1 MEKRILRLVAITIG
15 SFYSQLFYASA
26 QTQLAA
32 WTFDST
38 PAAPNTPTSLNANL
52 GAQSGSAILYANG
65 TNGSSTWT
73 TATTGNEL
81 TMFAG
86 TTTNDPRAIT
96 FAGSALTLENSSAN
110 GKTIVI
116 KFSMTNFKDP
126 ILSFATRGTST
137 GFNTHQWA
145 WSTDGTVFTNVG
157 TNTAITGS
165 TFTTQSV
172 DLSSINLVDKAAT
185 VYFKLTV
192 TGATT
197 ASGNNRLD
205 NLVINA
211 SAALPPN
218 FTPSY
223 PKAQT
228 VTSTG
233 FQAVV
238 NLDKPGTAYVVVL
251 PDGATP
257 PTSAH
262 VKAGQDGSG
271 NSLAAYLK
279 TSITVS
285 TPGTDFTGQID
296 GLTPLTDY
304 DVYFVAGNSDGIQTV
319 PVKVDITTLNAADT
333 TPPNFSPS
341 YPVVNGIGPASFT
354 VRTNLSEAGKTYFV
368 VLNAGDRTPDAAQ
381 VKQGK
386 DASGTLLLDNL
397 VGIIPV
403 VSPNTEF
410 NWTVNG
416 LMPATAYDVYLVSED
431 NIPNLQ
437 PIPIKITVTT
447 AIVFTENFN
456 DCNGNVSSFTQV
468 SVTGVQFW
476 DCNGFGNNTTNGVQI
491 NAGTSSGSTA
501 NEDWLISPLLTLT
514 TNATVS
520 FDNKKDYPGA
530 DIRFKIS
537 TDYDGRSTPGSASW
551 VDLVF
556 EKSTNTGATGTW
568 VTSGPIDLSLYNNQ
582 NVYVAFVYTSG
593 TAANSGA
600 RWTVDNFSVVYATA
614 HYIGTSTAT
623 LGGFGYVQSPNT
635 SVAKSFSVQ
644 AVGLSADLLITAPTN
659 FEVSKDGTAFGS
671 SISFT
676 PAESTTPSTI
686 YVHFNPA
693 AGVGAVS
700 GNITLVS
707 GVFSRNVAVSGTEG
721 IDPRNNSFDVATY
734 NLEFFGT
741 DTKDAGGNE
750 FGPRDDAL
758 QINNVKTV
766 MQTMAADVIAV
777 QEISDDNAFNQ
788 LVAGLSG
795 YEKIVSNRWSYS
807 FDPPDPNFPSQ
818 KIGFIYNTATVQLV
832 SARVMFV
839 KTYNDIKAGTVTLP
853 SYPGGTSSSFWS
865 SGRLPF
871 MATFDVTING
881 ISKRIRMIDIH
892 AKSGSAQADYD
903 RRKYDV
909 HVLHDSLIAQY
920 ATDNIILLGDFND
933 DVDASLLNGE
943 ASSYKVIVDD
953 ATNFKVLTYA
963 LSQTGASSF
972 PKSSSFIDHIVISTE
987 LNNSYID
994 RSTAVEDARTY
1005 VTNYINTTSD
1015 HLPVI
1020 ARFQLVRMDQT
1031 IIFGALPDKTVGDA
1045 PFSLSATTNSLLTI
1059 SYSSTS
1065 DKITLR
1071 GNQVTIVKAGRV
1083 SITASQTGNAN
1094 FNSATPVDQS
1104 FCIRPPKPIITIAN
1118 ANTEAPT
1125 LTSSVFL
1132 DNQWYLNDTAI
1143 AGATGTNLTVTSVGI
1158 YKVQA
1163 KTDDCASEFSADT
1176 PIIITG
1182 DLHSIQDNVTV
1193 YPNPVE
1199 NYLELL
1205 GLKGEVT
1212 SSQVFDMTG
1221 RMSSMILEKRDES
1234 HRANVE
1240 HLSQGIYLS
1249 RIQQDA
1255 TIFQVKFIKK

>member
-319 PVKVDITTLNAADT
+319 PVRVDITTLNAADT
-333 TPPNFSPS
+333 SPPNFLPS
-341 YPVVNGIGPASFT
+341 YPLVNGIGPASFT
-354 VRTNLSEAGKTYFV
+354 VRTNLNEPGKTYFV
-368 VLNAGDRTPDAAQ
+368 VLDAGTPAPGAVQ
-381 VKQGK
+381 VKGGK
-386 DASGTLLLDNL
+386 NASEILLPGNLIGTIDVALT
-397 VGIIPV
+397 
-403 VSPNTEF
+403 NTEF
-410 NWTVNG
+410 NMTING
-416 LMPATAYDVYLVSED
+416 LMPATTYDVYLVAED

-437 PIPIKITVTT
+437 PNPIKVTVTT
-447 AIVFTENFN
+447 AIVFTENFDN
-456 DCNGNVSSFTQV
+456 CSGHVSSFAQI
-468 SVTGVQFW
+468 SVIGLQFW
-476 DCNGFGNNTTNGVQI
+476 DCTAFGKNTTNGVQI
-491 NAGTSSGSTA
+491 NAGTSSGSTL
-501 NEDWLISPLLTLT
+501 NEDWLISPMLTLT

-520 FDNKKDYPGA
+520 FDNKKDFQGA
-530 DIRFKIS
+530 DIGLKIS
-537 TDYDGRSTPGSASW
+537 TDYDGSSTPASASW
-551 VDLVF
+551 INLSF
-556 EKSTNTGATGTW
+556 TKSTNSGSTGTW
-568 VTSGPIDLSLYNNQ
+568 VSSGSIDLSSFKNQ

-593 TAANSGA
+593 STANSGA
-600 RWTVDNFSVVYATA
+600 RWGVDNFSVVYATA
-614 HYIGTSTAT
+614 HYIITSTA
-623 LGGFGYVQSPNT
+623 GMGSFGYVQSPGS
-635 SVAKSFSVQ
+635 SVAKSFSVK
-644 AVGLSADLLITAPTN
+644 AAGLSADLTISAPAN
-659 FEVSKDGTAFGS
+659 FEVSKDGNTFAGS
-671 SISFT
+671 VGFT
-676 PAESTTPSTI
+676 SAESITSQS
-686 YVHFNPA
+686 VFVRFKPA
-693 AGVGAVS
+693 AGVGVVNS
-700 GNITLVS
+700 SISLVS
-707 GVFSRNVAVSGTEG
+707 GGISRNVAVSGTEG
-721 IDPRNNSFDVATY
+721 ADPRNNSFDVVTY

-741 DTKDAGGNE
+741 DIKDIGGNE

-758 QINNVKTV
+758 QINNVRTV
-766 MQTMAADVIAV
+766 METMAADVIAV
-777 QEISDDNAFNQ
+777 EEVSDENALDQ
-788 LVAGLSG
+788 LVAGLPG
-795 YEKIVSNRWSYS
+795 YDKIVSNRWSHS
-807 FDPPDPNFPSQ
+807 FDPPDPNFPPQ
-818 KIGFIYNTATVQLV
+818 KVGFIYKTSTVQLV
-832 SARVMFV
+832 GSRVMFV
-839 KTYNDIKAGTVTLP
+839 QLYDDIKAGTVTLP
-853 SYPGGTSSSFWS
+853 SYPGGSSSFWS

-871 MATFDVTING
+871 MVTLDVTING
-881 ISKRIRMIDIH
+881 IKKRIRMINIH
-892 AKSGSAQADYD
+892 AKSGSAQSDYD

-909 HVLHDSLIAQY
+909 QVLYDSLTAQY
-920 ATDNIILLGDFND
+920 VTDNIILLGDFND

-943 ASSYKVIVDD
+943 ASSYKAIVDD
-953 ATNFKVLTYA
+953 AANFNVLTYA

-994 RSTAVEDARTY
+994 HSTAVEDARTY

-1020 ARFQLVRMDQT
+1020 ARFQLVRMDQA

-1045 PFSLSATTNSLLTI
+1045 PFSLSATTSSLLTV
-1059 SYSSTS
+1059 SYSSPS
-1065 DKITLR
+1065 DKIILR
-1071 GNQVTIVKAGRV
+1071 DNQVTIVKAGRV
-1083 SITASQTGNAN
+1083 SITASQTGNTN

-1104 FCIRPPKPIITIAN
+1104 FCIRPPKPTVTIAN
-1118 ANTEAPT
+1118 ANTEAPM

-1132 DNQWYLNDTAI
+1132 GNQWYLNDTALS
-1143 AGATGTNLTVTSVGI
+1143 AATGTTLTVTSAGV

-1176 PIIITG
+1176 PISITG
-1182 DLHSIQDNVTV
+1182 DLHSIQDKVTV

-1212 SSQVFDMTG
+1212 GSQVFDMTG
-1221 RMSSMILEKRDES
+1221 RMSSMILEKRDEI

-1240 HLSQGIYLS
+1240 HLSQGIYLL

-1255 TIFQVKFIKK
+1255 TIYQVKFIKK

>member
-1 MEKRILRLVAITIG
+1 MESKILRVVAIIG
-15 SFYSQLFYASA
+15 SFYCQLFYASA

-38 PAAPNTPTSLNANL
+38 PAAPNTPTSFTANL

-65 TNGSSTWT
+65 TNGSSIWT

-86 TTTNDPRAIT
+86 TTTNDPRTIT
-96 FAGSALTLENSSAN
+96 LAGSALTLENSSAN
-110 GKTIVI
+110 GKAIAI

-165 TFTTQSV
+165 TFTTQSI
-172 DLSSINLVDKAAT
+172 DLSSINFVDKAAT

-205 NLVINA
+205 NIVINA
-211 SAALPPN
+211 SVATPPSFTAA
-218 FTPSY
+218 Y
-223 PKAQT
+223 PKTQT
-228 VTSTG
+228 ISSTG
-233 FQAVV
+233 FQSVV

-251 PDGATP
+251 PDGSSP

-279 TSITVS
+279 STISVS
-285 TPGTDFTGQID
+285 TPGTDFTAQID

-304 DVYFVAGNSDGIQTV
+304 DVYFVAGNSDGIQAL
-319 PVKVDITTLNAADT
+319 PVKVDIATLNAADT

-341 YPVVNGIGPASFT
+341 YPFVNGIGPASFT
-354 VRTNLSEAGKTYFV
+354 VRTNLNETGKTYFV

-386 DASGTLLLDNL
+386 DASGTPLLANL
-397 VGIIPV
+397 IGTVLV
-403 VSPNTEF
+403 ASPNTEF
-410 NWTVNG
+410 NRTVNG
-416 LMPATAYDVYLVSED
+416 LIPATPYDVYLVSED

-437 PIPIKITVTT
+437 TIPIKITVTT

-468 SVTGVQFW
+468 SVTGLQFW
-476 DCNGFGNNTTNGVQI
+476 DCNSFGNNTTNGVQI

-520 FDNKKDYPGA
+520 FDNKKDFQGA

-537 TDYDGRSTPGSASW
+537 TDYDGWSTPGSASW
-551 VDLVF
+551 AELVF
-556 EKSTNTGATGTW
+556 TKSTNTGATGTW
-568 VTSGPIDLSLYNNQ
+568 VTSGPIDLSSYNNQ

-593 TAANSGA
+593 TTANSGA

-635 SVAKSFSVQ
+635 SVVKSFSVQ
-644 AVGLSADLLITAPTN
+644 AVGLSADLTITAPTN
-659 FEVSKDGTAFGS
+659 FEVSKNGTAFGS
-671 SISFT
+671 SVSLT
-676 PAESTTPSTI
+676 PSESTTPLTI
-686 YVHFNPA
+686 YVHFTPP
-693 AGVGAVS
+693 AGVGAVNGS
-700 GNITLVS
+700 VTLVS
-707 GVFSRNVAVSGTEG
+707 GIFSRKVAVSGTEG
-721 IDPRNNSFDVATY
+721 TDPRNNSFDVTTF

-777 QEISDDNAFNQ
+777 QEVSDDNAFNQ

-853 SYPGGTSSSFWS
+853 SYPGGMSSSFWS

-909 HVLHDSLIAQY
+909 QVLYDSLTSQY

-972 PKSSSFIDHIVISTE
+972 PKSSSFIDHIVISTA
-987 LNNSYID
+987 LNNSYIEH
-994 RSTAVEDARTY
+994 STAVEDARTY
-1005 VTNYINTTSD
+1005 ISNYLNTTSD

-1020 ARFQLVRMDQT
+1020 ARFQLVKMDQA
-1031 IIFGALPDKTVGDA
+1031 IIFGALPNKTVGDA
-1045 PFSLSATTNSLLTI
+1045 PFSLSATTSSLLTV

-1071 GNQVTIVKAGRV
+1071 GNQVTIVKAGRAI
-1083 SITASQTGNAN
+1083 ITASQTGNTN
-1094 FNSATPVDQS
+1094 FNSATQVDQS
-1104 FCIRPPKPIITIAN
+1104 FCIRPSKPTVTVSN
-1118 ANTEAPT
+1118 ANTATPT
-1125 LTSSVFL
+1125 LTSSATGG
-1132 DNQWYLNDTAI
+1132 NQWYLNGTAI
-1143 AGATGTNLTVTSVGI
+1143 SAATGTTLIVTSNGA

-1163 KTDDCASEFSADT
+1163 KTDDCTSEFSADT
-1176 PIIITG
+1176 PISITG
-1182 DLHSIQDNVTV
+1182 DLPSIQDKVTV

-1212 SSQVFDMTG
+1212 GSQVFDMTG
-1221 RMSSMILEKRDES
+1221 RMSSLVLEKRDEI

-1240 HLSQGIYLS
+1240 HLSQGIYLL
-1249 RIQQDA
+1249 RVQQDA
-1255 TIFQVKFIKK
+1255 TVHQIKFITK

>member
-1 MEKRILRLVAITIG
+1 MESKILRVVAITIG
-15 SFYSQLFYASA
+15 SFYGQLFYASA

-38 PAAPNTPTSLNANL
+38 PAAPNTPTSFNANL

-65 TNGSSTWT
+65 SNGSSTWT
-73 TATTGNEL
+73 TTTTGNEL
-81 TMFAG
+81 TTFAG
-86 TTTNDPRAIT
+86 TTTNDPRTIT
-96 FAGSALTLENSSAN
+96 FAGSALTIENSSAN

-126 ILSFATRGTST
+126 IVSFATRGTST
-137 GFNTHQWA
+137 GFNIHQWA

-172 DLSSINLVDKAAT
+172 DLSSINFVDKAST
-185 VYFKLTV
+185 VYLRLTV

-205 NLVINA
+205 NIVIHA
-211 SAALPPN
+211 SVALPPG

-233 FQAVV
+233 FQSVV
-238 NLDKPGTAYVVVL
+238 NLDKPCIAYVVVL

-257 PTSAH
+257 PTSVH

-279 TSITVS
+279 TTLSVS
-285 TPGTDFTGQID
+285 APGTDFTRQVD
-296 GLTPLTDY
+296 ELTPGTDY
-304 DVYFVAGNSDGIQTV
+304 DVYFVAENADGIQTL

-333 TPPNFSPS
+333 SPPNFSAS
-341 YPVVNGIGPASFT
+341 YPSINGIGPAFFS
-354 VRTNLSEAGKTYFV
+354 VRTALTETGKTYFV

-386 DASGTLLLDNL
+386 DASGTPLLANL
-397 VGIIPV
+397 IGTIPV
-403 VSPNTEF
+403 ASPNTEF
-410 NWTVNG
+410 NLTVNG

-437 PIPIKITVTT
+437 PIPIKIAVST

-468 SVTGVQFW
+468 SVTGIQFW
-476 DCNGFGNNTTNGVQI
+476 DCNGYGNNTTNGVQI

-530 DIRFKIS
+530 DISFKIS
-537 TDYDGRSTPGSASW
+537 TDYNGRSTPGSASW
-551 VDLVF
+551 ADLMF
-556 EKSTNTGATGTW
+556 TKSTNTGATGTW

-593 TAANSGA
+593 STANSGA

-614 HYIGTSTAT
+614 HYIGMSTAA

-644 AVGLSADLLITAPTN
+644 AVGLSADLTITAPAN
-659 FEVSKDGTAFGS
+659 FEVSKDGAGFGS

-676 PAESTTPSTI
+676 PAESTTPLTI

-693 AGVGAVS
+693 AGVGVVNGS
-700 GNITLVS
+700 ITLVS
-707 GVFSRNVAVSGTEG
+707 GVFSRNVTVSGTEG
-721 IDPRNNSFDVATY
+721 TDPRNNSFDVVTY

-741 DTKDAGGNE
+741 DIKDAGGNE

-777 QEISDDNAFNQ
+777 QEVSDDNAFNQ
-788 LVAGLSG
+788 LVAGLPG
-795 YEKIVSNRWSYS
+795 YDKIISNRWSYS
-807 FDPPDPNFPSQ
+807 FDPPDPNFPPQ

-832 SARVMFV
+832 STRVMFV
-839 KTYNDIKAGTVTLP
+839 QLYSDIKAGTVTLP
-853 SYPGGTSSSFWS
+853 SYPGGLSSSFWS

-892 AKSGSAQADYD
+892 AKSGSAQSDYD

-909 HVLHDSLIAQY
+909 QVLYDSLTAQY

-943 ASSYKVIVDD
+943 ASSYKAIVDD

-972 PKSSSFIDHIVISTE
+972 PKSNSFIDHIVISTE

-994 RSTAVEDARTY
+994 HSTAVENARTY

-1020 ARFQLVRMDQT
+1020 ARFQLVRMDQA

-1045 PFSLSATTNSLLTI
+1045 PFSLSATTSSLLTV
-1059 SYSSTS
+1059 SYSSPA
-1065 DKITLR
+1065 DKIILR
-1071 GNQVTIVKAGRV
+1071 DNQVTIVKAGRV
-1083 SITASQTGNAN
+1083 SITASQTGNTN

-1104 FCIRPPKPIITIAN
+1104 FCIKPAKPTVTVSN
-1118 ANTEAPT
+1118 ANTATPT
-1125 LTSSVFL
+1125 LTSSAAGG
-1132 DNQWYLNDTAI
+1132 NQWYLNDTAFSS
-1143 AGATGTNLTVTSVGI
+1143 ATGTTLTVTSAGV

-1163 KTDDCASEFSADT
+1163 KTDDCASEFSTDT
-1176 PIIITG
+1176 PINITG
-1182 DLHSIQDNVTV
+1182 DLHSILDNVTV

-1199 NYLELL
+1199 NYLEVR

-1212 SSQVFDMTG
+1212 FSQVFDMTG
-1221 RMSSMILEKRDES
+1221 RMSSLVLERRDEN
-1234 HRANVE
+1234 HRAHVE
-1240 HLSQGIYLS
+1240 NLSPGVFFL
-1249 RIQQDA
+1249 RIQEAA
-1255 TIFQVKFIKK
+1255 TVHQIRFIKK

>member
-1 MEKRILRLVAITIG
+1 MESRILRFVFITIA
-15 SFYSQLFYASA
+15 SLCSQLFYVSA

-38 PAAPNTPTSLNANL
+38 PAAPNTPTSLTANL
-52 GAQSGSAILYANG
+52 GAQSGTAILYANG
-65 TNGSSTWT
+65 TNSSSTWT
-73 TATTGNEL
+73 TTTAGNEL
-81 TMFAG
+81 TTFAG
-86 TTTNDPRAIT
+86 TTTNDPRT
-96 FAGSALTLENSSAN
+96 TTLAGSALTLANSSAN
-110 GKTIVI
+110 GKVIVI

-145 WSTDGTVFTNVG
+145 WSTEGTVFTNVG
-157 TNTAITGS
+157 SNTAIIGS
-165 TFTTQSV
+165 TFTSQSL
-172 DLSSINLVDKAAT
+172 DLSSINLVDGTPT
-185 VYFKLTV
+185 VYLKLTV

-197 ASGNNRLD
+197 TSGNNRLD
-205 NLVINA
+205 NIVINA
-211 SAALPPN
+211 SIATPPN
-218 FTPSY
+218 FTPAY

-233 FQAVV
+233 FQSVV
-238 NLDKPGTAYVVVL
+238 NLDKPGIVYLVVL

-262 VKAGQDGSG
+262 VKAGQDESG
-271 NSLAAYLK
+271 NSLAANLK
-279 TSITVS
+279 ASINVS
-285 TPGTDFTGQID
+285 AAGTDIISQMG
-296 GLTPLTDY
+296 GLISLTDY
-304 DVYFVAGNSDGIQTV
+304 DAYFVAENSDGIQAV
-319 PVKVDITTLNAADT
+319 PVRVDIITLNAADT
-333 TPPNFSPS
+333 TPPNSLPS
-341 YPVVNGIGPASFT
+341 YPLVNGIGPASFT
-354 VRTNLSEAGKTYFV
+354 VRTNLNEPGKTYFV
-368 VLNAGDRTPDAAQ
+368 VLSGGVRAPDAVQ

-386 DASGTLLLDNL
+386 DASGTLLLANL
-397 VGIIPV
+397 IGTIPV
-403 VSPNTEF
+403 ASPNTEF
-410 NWTVNG
+410 NLAVNG
-416 LMPATAYDVYLVSED
+416 LMPATTYDVYLVSED

-456 DCNGNVSSFTQV
+456 DCNGNVSSFTQA
-468 SVTGVQFW
+468 SVIGLQFW

-520 FDNKKDYPGA
+520 FDNKKDFQGA
-530 DIRFKIS
+530 DISFKIS

-551 VDLVF
+551 ADLEF
-556 EKSTNTGATGTW
+556 TKSTNTGATGTW

-593 TAANSGA
+593 TTANSGA
-600 RWTVDNFSVVYATA
+600 RWTVDNFSVVYAAA

-644 AVGLSADLLITAPTN
+644 AVGLSADLTITAPTN

-676 PAESTTPSTI
+676 PAESTTPLTI
-686 YVHFNPA
+686 FVHFNPA
-693 AGVGAVS
+693 AGVGAVNGS
-700 GNITLVS
+700 VILVS
-707 GVFSRNVAVSGTEG
+707 GIFSRNMAVSGTEG
-721 IDPRNNSFDVATY
+721 TDPRNNSFDVATF

-758 QINNVKTV
+758 QINNVRTV
-766 MQTMAADVIAV
+766 METMAADVIAV
-777 QEISDDNAFNQ
+777 QEVSDDNAFNQ

-807 FDPPDPNFPSQ
+807 FGPPDPNFPSQ

-832 SARVMFV
+832 SAQVMFV
-839 KTYNDIKAGTVTLP
+839 QLYNDIKAGTLTLP
-853 SYPGGTSSSFWS
+853 SYPGGMSSSFWS
-865 SGRLPF
+865 TGRLPF

-881 ISKRIRMIDIH
+881 VSKRIRMIDIH

-909 HVLHDSLIAQY
+909 QVLYDSLTAQY
-920 ATDNIILLGDFND
+920 AIENIILLGDFND
-933 DVDASLLNGE
+933 DVDVSLLKGE
-943 ASSYKVIVDD
+943 ASSYKALVDD
-953 ATNFKVLTYA
+953 VANFNVLTYA

-987 LNNSYID
+987 LNNSYISH
-994 RSTAVEDARTY
+994 STAVEDARTY
-1005 VTNYINTTSD
+1005 ISNYLNTTSD

-1020 ARFQLVRMDQT
+1020 ARFQLVRVDQA

-1045 PFSLSATTNSLLTI
+1045 PFSLSATTSSLLTV

-1083 SITASQTGNAN
+1083 SITASQTGNTN
-1094 FNSATPVDQS
+1094 FNSATPMDQS
-1104 FCIRPPKPIITIAN
+1104 FCIRPPKPIVTIAN

-1132 DNQWYLNDTAI
+1132 GNQWYLNDTAI
-1143 AGATGTNLTVTSVGI
+1143 AGATGTTLTVTSAGV

-1176 PIIITG
+1176 PISITG
-1182 DLHSIQDNVTV
+1182 DVHSIQDNVTV
-1193 YPNPVE
+1193 YPNPAD

-1212 SSQVFDMTG
+1212 GSQVFDMTG
-1221 RMSSMILEKRDES
+1221 RMSSLVLEKRNEI
-1234 HRANVE
+1234 HRATVD
-1240 HLSQGIYLS
+1240 HLSQGIYLL

-1255 TIFQVKFIKK
+1255 SIYQIKFIKR